1 MSEISKNLRDQLPN
15 AVLGALDDL
24 PEKTQTAFAAEYNRR
39 CKKVSNTYLLLLF
52 LPGLHF
58 FQLGFS
64 FFRLVLSTV
73 FLFSFGGF
81 FLWWLLEW
89 ILAPRRIRKH
99 NQNVAMDVLKDVK
112 ALYSPAG

>member
-1 MSEISKNLRDQLPN
+1 MSEITENLRAQLPE
-15 AVLGALDDL
+15 AARGVLAEQS
-24 PEKTQTAFAAEYNRR
+24 EKIQNAFAQEYERR
-39 CKKVSNTYLLLLF
+39 RRKVRNTYLLLLF

-64 FFRLVLSTV
+64 FLRLVLSV
-73 FLFSFGGF
+73 FFLFTIGGL

-99 NQNVAMDVLKDVK
+99 NENLAMDVLKDVK
-112 ALYSPAG
+112 SLYSPAG